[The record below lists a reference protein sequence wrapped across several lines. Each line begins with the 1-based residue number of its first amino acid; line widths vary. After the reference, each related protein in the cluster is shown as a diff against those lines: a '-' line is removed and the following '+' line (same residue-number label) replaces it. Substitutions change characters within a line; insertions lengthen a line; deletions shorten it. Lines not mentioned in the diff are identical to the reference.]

1 MNNLI
6 ILNTIGLLPEI
17 FLSISIIYLL
27 IFGSILSTYKTYPLI
42 QNLILNLSIL
52 ILIFCLVLVLND
64 KLWIKEILLFNNTI
78 SHDYLSFISKIF
90 ILIFSTVCLIM
101 IQDYIKDQK
110 INQFEY
116 IIIILLSILGFL
128 ILCSANDFITA
139 YLAIELQSLAFY
151 VMASFKKNSSFSV
164 EAGLK
169 YFILGSFSSAILLF
183 GISLL
188 YFATGSLNFEDYKD
202 LYCNSF
208 PDKQT
213 KNIASL
219 KLNFDSLV
227 NSYCEYVLLYKLFS
241 PMDFELYHLI
251 DQIIKGEDISYQYE
265 LYQSTLSVNP
275 LTDFELYQ
283 DIVFSLNTESIINSY
298 SKYIYQITQIVD
310 LNDYKYVSSCIT
322 PENFIDFDVF
332 KLMGIYLNIPG
343 FLSTYNNIL
352 INHGGLNILIFEEM
366 LSCLNTVNLMENYDL
381 YSLTINKPGMVIG
394 IELFKE
400 IQTILNPG
408 CCAASLLDELF
419 LINLNLHQDILL
431 NKNLHDMDTA
441 DLVKLMVTLEHL
453 QYEPNYFTDLYVHH
467 NKFKSF
473 IVYNLD
479 EFSKITNKT
488 YLAKESGIPIDTEHN
503 LFMDKITIKIHF
515 LKIQMFHKLLEDE
528 WNCQNLFYSK
538 YVRICNNFLDYEP
551 TFLLDSKEHLLHS
564 NTISNELVLF
574 SLMLIFVS
582 LIFKLAIAPLHAWSP
597 DVYEGSPTSSTIFF
611 AVVSKLSLLVLL
623 LRIFYHSF
631 HGLVHSWNFYIV
643 LIAVLSV
650 MVGSFTA
657 LEQKKLKSLFAYSST
672 SHLGYILIAFCAGT
686 LEGIQSII
694 AYIIIYMLS
703 SSCIWS
709 ILILLKPKDNYN
721 KKANKDLADIASLI
735 KSNSILG
742 LIFST
747 TLFSI
752 AGFPPLIG
760 FFTKMNVFLSAIE
773 SSMYFVAIISILS
786 SVISTFY
793 YIRIIKIVCF
803 ENNIVGRLYHPLPYL
818 GTLIVVIKF
827 LLIIFLFINPTML
840 FLISHKISLLYF
852 H

>member
-1 MNNLI
+1 MNNI
-6 ILNTIGLLPEI
+6 ITLNTIGLLPEI

-52 ILIFCLVLVLND
+52 VLIFCLVLVLND
-64 KLWIKEILLFNNTI
+64 KLWVKEILLFNNTI
-78 SHDYLSFISKIF
+78 SHDYLSFISKIC
-90 ILIFSTVCLIM
+90 ILVFSTICLIM

-164 EAGLK
+164 ESGLK

-208 PDKQT
+208 PNKDAKS
-213 KNIASL
+213 IESL
-219 KLNFDSLV
+219 KLNFENLI
-227 NSYCEYVLLYKLFS
+227 NSYCEYMLVTRCF
-241 PMDFELYHLI
+241 
-251 DQIIKGEDISYQYE
+251 
-265 LYQSTLSVNP
+265 NP
-275 LTDFELYQ
+275 INFELYQ
-283 DIVFSLNTESIINSY
+283 LIDEITRGVDKVSQYELLKSTLPSKPWTDLEFYRDMIFIFDPETITNSY
-298 SKYIYQITQIVD
+298 SKYTALSTQ
-310 LNDYKYVSSCIT
+310 
-322 PENFIDFDVF
+322 PEKVLQYEVF
-332 KLMGIYLNIPG
+332 KLTSLYFDTPE
-343 FLSTYNNIL
+343 FVSTYNYISKHHN
-352 INHGGLNILIFEEM
+352 GLNFIIFEEM
-366 LSCLNTVNLMENYDL
+366 LASLNKVNLMENYDL
-381 YSLTINKPGMVIG
+381 YSSICYTPGKLLG

-400 IQTILNPG
+400 IQCILNPY
-408 CCAASLLDELF
+408 CAAASFSDELF
-419 LINLNLHQDILL
+419 ITNLDLHQDIIK
-431 NKNLHDMDTA
+431 NKNLHSMNPVD
-441 DLVKLMVTLEHL
+441 VFKLLVTLEHL

-467 NKFKSF
+467 DKFKSF
-473 IVYNLD
+473 IIYNLEEFAKLTSKNYPANESGVYRSIEHDLLMDKLTIRVYNL
-479 EFSKITNKT
+479 KMQI
-488 YLAKESGIPIDTEHN
+488 
-503 LFMDKITIKIHF
+503 
-515 LKIQMFHKLLEDE
+515 FHKLLEDE

-538 YVRICNNFLDYEP
+538 YVRICNNLLNYEP
-551 TFLLDSKEHLLHS
+551 GFLLDSQEHLLYPNS
-564 NTISNELVLF
+564 ISNELVLF

-631 HGLVHSWNFYIV
+631 HGLVSSWNFYIV

-760 FFTKMNVFLSAIE
+760 FFTKMNVFLSAME

-852 H
+852 Y